1 MTAVTREERSLSAA
15 AHAAVRLFATDVLT
29 GFRQVSHNALA
40 LLGLAAVALV
50 VFLAGRDDMRAGLEG
65 RVLTWLTERAN
76 ARTEL
81 VASAQ
86 EQLNGVLLAM
96 AEPEAIQRATAS
108 DPAEL
113 SRQQSAVVYWL
124 SRRYSVAPEPVS
136 RLVQEAW
143 NVGRQVGLDP
153 SLILAVMAVE
163 SGFNPFAQ
171 SHVGAQGLM
180 QVMTRVHQDKYQIF
194 GGRNAAFDPVTNLRV
209 GAQVLKECI
218 QRAGSLAGGLKYY
231 VGAANM
237 AYDGGYSAKVLA
249 EQGYLRQIANG
260 HKVAVTAP
268 LPQATMVS
276 SVPAAED
283 AARPAQ
289 AAPVAPAAS
298 AHQPDEHAPVLRR
311 PEQVALAP

>member
-1 MTAVTREERSLSAA
+1 MTAVTREERSLGAA

-50 VFLAGRDDMRAGLEG
+50 VFLAGRDDVRAGLEG
-65 RVLTWLTERAN
+65 QVLTWLTERAN

-81 VASAQ
+81 VASAK
-86 EQLNGVLLAM
+86 EQIDGVLLAM
-96 AEPEAIQRATAS
+96 AEPEAIQRATAA

-163 SGFNPFAQ
+163 SGFNPRAV
-171 SHVGAQGLM
+171 SPKGALGLM
-180 QVMTRVHQDKYQIF
+180 QLMPATARLLRV
-194 GGRNAAFDPVTNLRV
+194 RNAFDPEENIR
-209 GAQVLKECI
+209 
-218 QRAGSLAGGLKYY
+218 GG
-231 VGAANM
+231 V
-237 AYDGGYSAKVLA
+237 
-249 EQGYLRQIANG
+249 QYLRQLLDRYEG
-260 HKVAVTAP
+260 
-268 LPQATMVS
+268 
-276 SVPAAED
+276 
-283 AARPAQ
+283 
-289 AAPVAPAAS
+289 
-298 AHQPDEHAPVLRR
+298 DEQL
-311 PEQVALAP
+311 ALAAYNAGPLAVDRHGQAVPPYRETQQYVSKISGIAGKSSRRAKAPGTQIYRVVEVVDGREVVRYTDKKPE